1 MQIRCSCWIK
11 VFDFFTKKKRL
22 RNIESIR
29 TKTNRNEF
37 LQRNDTNIIAITSDE
52 LITKKAVFTSYRDH
66 TKSVTTKAFSES
78 KELERNGFSE
88 V

>member
-1 MQIRCSCWIK
+1 M
-11 VFDFFTKKKRL
+11 
-22 RNIESIR
+22 
-29 TKTNRNEF
+29 
-37 LQRNDTNIIAITSDE
+37 QRNDTNIIAITSDE

-88 V
+88 VEKSLVELYEKPSVIHLEQFSKC